1 MKTRLTYLN
10 LTIVL
15 VLLSISLAG
24 QTNCSKYKIIG
35 DWTYI
40 DSFVLRQ
47 PVNIDSLVHASESVQ
62 QTLGS
67 WTFKAD
73 GMYLSTIDTLKQ
85 RDKGYFNV
93 VQEKCEIRLGTKKTT
108 PEGLIFHILFLNDKY
123 LVTKCAKPKGD
134 YIYVH
139 RRK

>member
-1 MKTRLTYLN
+1 MYLN
-10 LTIVL
+10 LIFVL
-15 VLLSISLAG
+15 VFLSMSLAG
-24 QTNCSKYKIIG
+24 QTTCSKDKIIG

-40 DSFVLRQ
+40 NSFALIQ
-47 PVNIDSLVHASESVQ
+47 PVNIDSLVHANESLH

-73 GMYLSTIDTLKQ
+73 GMYLSTIDNLNQ
-85 RDKGYFNV
+85 RDKGHFNV
-93 VQEKCEIRLGTKKTT
+93 IQEKCEIRLGTKKTT

-123 LVTKCAKPKGD
+123 LVTKCTKPKGD
-134 YIYVH
+134 YIYIY